1 MLIKVNSLIF
11 SHKEMK
17 KSNRTPGDLISIP
30 DLHYRDK
37 SSRLDAQ
44 HRLKLVERGGR
55 LRSNVALSR
64 MEFEDAKRRL
74 EGDEESLKTAQEAL
88 RQWDADKTDAIIM
101 STERMSIDPDVLR
114 PSYKGKG
121 KAKAT
126 FADL

>member
-1 MLIKVNSLIF
+1 M
-11 SHKEMK
+11 
-17 KSNRTPGDLISIP
+17 
-30 DLHYRDK
+30 
-37 SSRLDAQ
+37 
-44 HRLKLVERGGR
+44 
-55 LRSNVALSR
+55 
-64 MEFEDAKRRL
+64 
-74 EGDEESLKTAQEAL
+74 KTAQEAL

>member
-1 MLIKVNSLIF
+1 
-11 SHKEMK
+11 
-17 KSNRTPGDLISIP
+17 
-30 DLHYRDK
+30 
-37 SSRLDAQ
+37 
-44 HRLKLVERGGR
+44 
-55 LRSNVALSR
+55 